1 MVFWLLNYVKY
12 SVVDGDDMII
22 VPKSVRPIIDYE
34 ETYLGEKKGANRQ
47 FRFGNLHIRE
57 YDEYYTVHRDKIDPR
72 KDPLGHLL
80 VDAPEYLIAIL
91 SAVFVGSQVGN
102 IIYNDNKN
110 SDKNERSA
118 LSNAMIAG
126 CIAGSMAGSI
136 SYITSNI
143 VKRIIKRTE
152 CIEST

>member
-1 MVFWLLNYVKY
+1 VQYF
-12 SVVDGDDMII
+12 VVDDSDMI
-22 VPKSVRPIIDYE
+22 VPKSVRPIIDYD

-80 VDAPEYLIAIL
+80 IDAPGYLVTIL
-91 SAVFVGSQVGN
+91 CALCVGKQLVS
-102 IIYNDNKN
+102 IIYDDPKN
-110 SDKNERSA
+110 NGRIERSA
-118 LSNAMIAG
+118 LNSAI
-126 CIAGSMAGSI
+126 ISGSI

-143 VKRIIKRTE
+143 IKRIIKD
-152 CIEST
+152 

>member
-1 MVFWLLNYVKY
+1 VQYF
-12 SVVDGDDMII
+12 VVDDSDMI
-22 VPKSVRPIIDYE
+22 VPKSVRPIIDYD

-80 VDAPEYLIAIL
+80 IDAPDRLVTIL
-91 SAVFVGSQVGN
+91 CALCVGKQLVS
-102 IIYNDNKN
+102 IIYDDSKN
-110 SDKNERSA
+110 NGRIERSA
-118 LSNAMIAG
+118 LNNAI
-126 CIAGSMAGSI
+126 ISGSI

-143 VKRIIKRTE
+143 IKRILK
-152 CIEST
+152 

>member
-1 MVFWLLNYVKY
+1 VQYF
-12 SVVDGDDMII
+12 VVDDSDMI
-22 VPKSVRPIIDYE
+22 VPKSVRPIIDYD

-80 VDAPEYLIAIL
+80 IDAPRHLVTIL
-91 SAVFVGSQVGN
+91 CALCVGKQLVS
-102 IIYNDNKN
+102 IIYDDPKN
-110 SDKNERSA
+110 NGRIERSA
-118 LSNAMIAG
+118 LNSAI
-126 CIAGSMAGSI
+126 ISGSI

-143 VKRIIKRTE
+143 IKRIIKD
-152 CIEST
+152 